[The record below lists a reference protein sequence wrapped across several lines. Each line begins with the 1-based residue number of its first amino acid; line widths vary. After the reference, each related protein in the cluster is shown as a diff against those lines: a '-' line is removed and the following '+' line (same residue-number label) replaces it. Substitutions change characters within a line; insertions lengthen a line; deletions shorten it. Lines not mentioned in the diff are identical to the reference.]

1 MNDFRVWGGRDEAL
15 CKIDT
20 SKLFSYVTTCST
32 VTKPLKFKVSIFPF
46 DLLTQFI
53 SGTGKRR
60 GNFIDIL
67 KIAVVSQTRHHIIK
81 MEKRGVDFSWS
92 QGKTVTKNL
101 QPNLRIFQA
110 VQTGNLSNDKLGVA
124 ANQIIQVVQ
133 NEIVNDMKQRKYNA
147 TNAKKCELMES
158 PTNSPSNQGCLEQ
171 KGELKAARTRIY
183 F

>member
-1 MNDFRVWGGRDEAL
+1 MELVTFLFDLVFPQTIWCTSFVNDFRVWGGKDEAL

-101 QPNLRIFQA
+101 QPNLRIFSSSSNRKSIKRQI
-110 VQTGNLSNDKLGVA
+110 GGSRKSNYLSCSKWN
-124 ANQIIQVVQ
+124 
-133 NEIVNDMKQRKYNA
+133 
-147 TNAKKCELMES
+147 C
-158 PTNSPSNQGCLEQ
+158 
-171 KGELKAARTRIY
+171 
-183 F
+183 